1 MIGTLVNVAAV
12 VVGGVLGL
20 IFRSKLPQKYI
31 TIFFQAIGLF
41 TLFLGFSMSL
51 KTNNPL
57 LLVFSLILGAIVGTA
72 LSLQGRMERFSES
85 IQRRFKL
92 SGQRFSEGLVVSF
105 LMFCMGSM
113 TILGS
118 IEEGLGGEPN
128 LLYVKSL
135 MDGFSSIALAASL
148 GVGVILSA
156 VPLLIYQ
163 GGLTLLASLLGD
175 SFTSVMINEL
185 TAVGGILL
193 IGLGLSILDIKKINV
208 LDLLPSLVFIVPL
221 VIYFA

>member
-20 IFRSKLPQKYI
+20 VFRSKLPQKYI

-118 IEEGLGGEPN
+118 IEEGLGEPN

>member
-1 MIGTLVNVAAV
+1 
-12 VVGGVLGL
+12 
-20 IFRSKLPQKYI
+20 
-31 TIFFQAIGLF
+31 
-41 TLFLGFSMSL
+41 
-51 KTNNPL
+51 
-57 LLVFSLILGAIVGTA
+57 
-72 LSLQGRMERFSES
+72 
-85 IQRRFKL
+85 
-92 SGQRFSEGLVVSF
+92 
-105 LMFCMGSM
+105 
-113 TILGS
+113 
-118 IEEGLGGEPN
+118 
-128 LLYVKSL
+128 

-175 SFTSVMINEL
+175 SFTSIMINEL

>member
-1 MIGTLVNVAAV
+1 M
-12 VVGGVLGL
+12 
-20 IFRSKLPQKYI
+20 
-31 TIFFQAIGLF
+31 
-41 TLFLGFSMSL
+41 
-51 KTNNPL
+51 
-57 LLVFSLILGAIVGTA
+57 
-72 LSLQGRMERFSES
+72 
-85 IQRRFKL
+85 
-92 SGQRFSEGLVVSF
+92 VSF

-118 IEEGLGGEPN
+118 IEEGLVVSQICFT
-128 LLYVKSL
+128 LK
-135 MDGFSSIALAASL
+135 ALWMVFHQLRWRHRWCWSN
-148 GVGVILSA
+148 LSA

-175 SFTSVMINEL
+175 NFTSVMINEP